1 MTNKLYKKKGEVL
14 VMTEKKKYDT
24 AEIELLL
31 FRERDV
37 ISTSGEAALG
47 TAGSDDGG
55 WTTWSK

>member
-1 MTNKLYKKKGEVL
+1 
-14 VMTEKKKYDT
+14 MTEKKKYDT
-24 AEIELLL
+24 AKIELLL